1 MTNEKAIEILNPILE
16 SAEKRGRVELNYL
29 IPELIEALQMAI
41 KSLRE
46 PKGVIPIASVSVDI
60 DWKRIERMVE
70 RQVKECTFEWSED
83 HKDQIIGWLSK
94 FCFHIDMIDKHLTD
108 DEAREFWKKKMHD
121 QFGW

>member
-16 SAEKRGRVELNYL
+16 SAEKRSRVEMNIL
-29 IPELIEALQMAI
+29 IPELIEALQTAI
-41 KSLRE
+41 KSLIE
-46 PKGVIPIASVSVDI
+46 PKGVIPVASVSVDWERI
-60 DWKRIERMVE
+60 DRMVE
-70 RQVKECTFEWSED
+70 QKVNECVIEWSED

-94 FCFHIDMIDKHLTD
+94 FCFHIDMVDKHLTD